1 MTKAS
6 FLFVA
11 AAFLQVIAAV
21 DFEGAKEQACFP
33 IKNTVRVDT
42 DWVRD
47 TCIKPKK
54 LIFLLRK

>member
-11 AAFLQVIAAV
+11 AAFLQVVAAV
-21 DFEGAKEQACFP
+21 DFDGAKEQACFP
-33 IKNTVRVDT
+33 IENTVRVDT

-47 TCIKPKK
+47 TFIKFKK
-54 LIFLLRK
+54 LIFIF